1 MISTRLIRMSVRSL
15 PGPYD
20 IRTSCYHNHVGRHA
34 IVLLALVATATAT
47 AAPQVDIRARTRLA
61 VTRVKVYDAD
71 QVDVTGQLVDKLTGE
86 GIGGQ
91 TVVVTV
97 GASNEA
103 ALTQADGTFHAIL
116 AAPLGPMHVDVAFAG
131 NRVLDAA
138 DRLGVDTDP
147 AKQQIEIA
155 ITKQADDP
163 LGARLYIVARDDNG
177 PIDVPIVLSI
187 APQGT
192 DDFRGLPGTVA
203 ANHYLLTRKD
213 AGGPGM
219 YRLRA
224 AFVGDDRM
232 QAASREVLVEL
243 TAQTSMTIAAAK
255 VSLAFEDDL
264 VVAGAVVDDD
274 ARPVTQCAVTLMAGD
289 HRLAQGTTDAKGAYR
304 FKVEA
309 ALLGG
314 RDVSIQASADPAKS
328 YVKPSHSAMVQ
339 IHVADP
345 QPVPVSYTVAAF
357 VATGLAAA
365 AFFLARTKP
374 WQRLRKQTPPAEQ
387 ATDAD
392 PNESVANGGLVTARP
407 GIVSTLRRPSD
418 EGFAGVVR
426 DTVRGRPIAGAVVRI
441 ALGATTREHITGDDG
456 AFALEGLG
464 AGEWR
469 ASVGADGHVTEQFA
483 VTIPHRGELRG
494 VRVDLVPVRERVFQL
509 YRRAAEPILPESR
522 LWGVWSPRQIVDHVR
537 TKRPTPALSELTDFV
552 EEVYFGPRL
561 AAEAV
566 LAVAAE
572 RVDRAIHE
580 RANPR

>member
-1 MISTRLIRMSVRSL
+1 M
-15 PGPYD
+15 
-20 IRTSCYHNHVGRHA
+20 GRHA
-34 IVLLALVATATAT
+34 IVLLALVVAATAT

-61 VTRVKVYDAD
+61 LTHVKVYDAD

-91 TVVVTV
+91 SVLVTV
-97 GASNEA
+97 GTSNEP
-103 ALTQADGTFHAIL
+103 ALTQADGTFHAIV
-116 AAPLGPMHVDVAFAG
+116 AAPLGPMHVDITFAG

-138 DRLGVDTDP
+138 DRLAVDTDP
-147 AKQQIEIA
+147 AKQQIELA
-155 ITKQADDP
+155 ITKQGDDP
-163 LGARLYIVARDDNG
+163 LGARLYVVARDDNG

-192 DDFRGLPGTVA
+192 DDFRGLPGAVA

-224 AFVGDDRM
+224 AFVGDERM

-243 TAQTSMTIAAAK
+243 TAETSMTIAAAK
-255 VSLAFEDDL
+255 TSLAYEDDL
-264 VVAGAVVDDD
+264 VVTGAVIDDD

-289 HRLAQGTTDAKGAYR
+289 RRLAQGTTDAKGAYR

-314 RDVSIQASADPAKS
+314 RDVTIQASADPAKS
-328 YVKPSHSAMVQ
+328 YVKPSHSAMVP
-339 IHVADP
+339 IHVAEP

-387 ATDAD
+387 PPDAD
-392 PNESVANGGLVTARP
+392 QSESIANGGLVTARP

-426 DTVRGRPIAGAVVRI
+426 DTVRGRPIAAAVVRI
-441 ALGATTREHITGDDG
+441 MLGAATHERITGDDG
-456 AFALEGLG
+456 AFAFEGLG
-464 AGEWR
+464 GGEWR

-566 LAVAAE
+566 LALAAE
-572 RVDRAIHE
+572 RVDRAMQE
-580 RANPR
+580 GRAVPGRASDPRARE